1 MLEAKKI
8 ATHVAQN
15 LTKRFAMVVNQCAE
29 AVRILSKRSE
39 EDMLGLGFNGMEK
52 RRSEDMVM
60 LVHETSFVVIID
72 IDETVGFFV
81 DIAVVTILAMGV
93 VRQLFDALVDDLI
106 DEFAI
111 VVEEVLNAVVFGSD
125 ETFRPIDFDGF
136 VSAFEDGLEVVVI
149 DDALVS

>member
-8 ATHVAQN
+8 ATHAAQN

-39 EDMLGLGFNGMEK
+39 EDMFSLSFDGMEK
-52 RRSEDMVM
+52 RRGEDMVM

-72 IDETVGFFV
+72 IDITIGFFV
-81 DIAVVTILAMGV
+81 DIAVIGILAMGV
-93 VRQLFDALVDDLI
+93 VRQFFDALVDDLI
-106 DEFAI
+106 DEFAVI
-111 VVEEVLNAVVFGSD
+111 IEEVLNAVVLGSN

-149 DDALVS
+149 DDALVA

>member
-8 ATHVAQN
+8 ATHAAQN

-39 EDMLGLGFNGMEK
+39 EDMLGLGFDGMEK

-72 IDETVGFFV
+72 IDIAIGFFV
-81 DIAVVTILAMGV
+81 DIAVIGILAMGV
-93 VRQLFDALVDDLI
+93 VRQFFDALVDDLI
-106 DEFAI
+106 DEFAV
-111 VVEEVLNAVVFGSD
+111 VVEEMLNAVVLGSN
-125 ETFRPIDFDGF
+125 ETFRPINFDGF

-149 DDALVS
+149 DDALVA